1 MKKNQLRVIPSQFSN
16 WRGNPPNRTE
26 DRRKLR
32 RLPHQ
37 PAGWFAMTACLLALV
52 MSLSVPAFGAEF
64 TLDETATMD
73 GMSRSWYQ
81 GYAPTIKNHVMTL
94 CLPIKA
100 ESCVGD
106 ITVSL
111 ALDDPNVFV
120 LSSELKAV
128 TVSAQNG
135 IYPVKLS
142 LPLEK
147 YRRNG
152 DFPATITLKGVDAS
166 GKELVETMPYII
178 RIRDGYGNHETL
190 TPVISNVVG
199 NLDVGSEGDLT
210 LTITNPTSTISLSDA
225 VLTVTDSTGEVLMSG
240 SNLFPVPEI
249 LPGKSETVTIPM
261 TVKANAAISQ
271 HTFEFSLSYK
281 ALGKDAKWTES
292 FTVPVTQ
299 AIRLEQGG
307 VQLPTAIAGELANMT
322 LPLMN
327 MGKGELS
334 NVLVKLKMDGVLDA
348 QSVLVGTI
356 APGETKQAKLTYTP
370 FLTSVGTHSGIVT
383 YSCED
388 AYGNQ
393 FSQTLDVT
401 LTVDEPLPEVEAQQ
415 TEEKEPL
422 SIWTILLI
430 VLCVALAAALIAQS
444 IILNGKLHKL
454 EEERL

>member
-1 MKKNQLRVIPSQFSN
+1 MKKI
-16 WRGNPPNRTE
+16 
-26 DRRKLR
+26 
-32 RLPHQ
+32 
-37 PAGWFAMTACLLALV
+37 MTLFLALLIV
-52 MSLSVPAFGAEF
+52 MSLAVPAFGAEF
-64 TLDETATMD
+64 TLDETAEID
-73 GMSRSWYQ
+73 GMARSWYQ
-81 GYAPTIKNHVMTL
+81 GYEPTIKNHEMTL
-94 CLPIKA
+94 CLPIRA
-100 ESCVGD
+100 ERCVGD

-111 ALDDPNVFV
+111 ALDDPHVFV
-120 LSSELKAV
+120 LSREPREVK
-128 TVSAQNG
+128 VSPKDG

-152 DFPATITLKGVDAS
+152 DFPATITIKGADAS
-166 GKELVETMPYII
+166 GKEILETLPYII
-178 RIRDGYGNHETL
+178 RIRDGYGSHETL
-190 TPVISNVVG
+190 KPAISDAEG
-199 NLDVGSEGDLT
+199 NLDVGSEGSLS
-210 LTITNPTSTISLSDA
+210 LTITNPTSTISLTDA
-225 VLTVTDSTGEVLMSG
+225 VLTVTDAAGEVLMSG

-271 HTFEFSLSYK
+271 HSFEVSLTYK
-281 ALGKDAKWTES
+281 ALGKDAKWTER

-334 NVLVKLKMDGVLDA
+334 NVMVKLEMEGVLDA

-370 FLTSVGTHSGIVT
+370 FLTSAGTHSGTVV

-401 LTVDEPLPEVEAQQ
+401 LRVDEPLPEVEEQQ
-415 TEEKEPL
+415 TEEKESV

-430 VLCVALAAALIAQS
+430 VLCAVLAAALIAQS
-444 IILNGKLHKL
+444 IILNGKLHRI